1 MNNTSFI
8 KLVIVS
14 IILFLLA
21 FVSFLIQ
28 PKYETSIK
36 SGEIVFSALKD
47 KLNNIN
53 EINIDNNQR
62 KISIIKKNDIW
73 LMKSKSNYKVRSE
86 VVRKN
91 LIQMSE
97 LRFQEIKTSEESL
110 YSRLNLDFPNNEENN
125 SKFISIVSDDE
136 TLIEFILGKR
146 KKNGVYIKKKDDKQT
161 WLTKGNLD
169 MSSFEKDWLETNI
182 FNLEYKLI
190 NNISI
195 SHLIKKDSFS
205 LTKDKNNENLLIND
219 LNKDQLPKSDLI
231 GNFLGYFFTN
241 LSFDDVQKRIKNVEE
256 NIISR
261 VIFKLQNDINIEALF
276 FNIEKNIWVNF
287 QVDEYSLKKLFSDKL
302 MFVKNINDWSFKL
315 PSTKYSITETKLED
329 LLVED

>member
-110 YSRLNLDFPNNEENN
+110 YSRLNLDFPA
-125 SKFISIVSDDE
+125 
-136 TLIEFILGKR
+136 
-146 KKNGVYIKKKDDKQT
+146 
-161 WLTKGNLD
+161 NL
-169 MSSFEKDWLETNI
+169 F
-182 FNLEYKLI
+182 
-190 NNISI
+190 
-195 SHLIKKDSFS
+195 
-205 LTKDKNNENLLIND
+205 
-219 LNKDQLPKSDLI
+219 
-231 GNFLGYFFTN
+231 
-241 LSFDDVQKRIKNVEE
+241 
-256 NIISR
+256 
-261 VIFKLQNDINIEALF
+261 A
-276 FNIEKNIWVNF
+276 
-287 QVDEYSLKKLFSDKL
+287 
-302 MFVKNINDWSFKL
+302 
-315 PSTKYSITETKLED
+315 
-329 LLVED
+329 